1 MPFYTKQ
8 GKKGYM
14 FFMKIVD
21 TFKKI
26 FFPIEE
32 PSHDFSLPAN
42 DDSSSSLETNK
53 SSTAQSNSNFS
64 NRNTTNASNIISDE
78 FSDIKEIFPSID
90 VNIEYIKVKYNLLI
104 NSDIVLREFLLT
116 ARNKQYRA
124 FLLFIDGMTDMDLVN
139 NYVLKPL
146 MLKNNANSFDG
157 NQNQVV
163 SEAVTNNITVRKVKK
178 FNIKEYILNCL
189 LPQNNIKQQKEFKEI
204 FSSVNSGNC
213 ALFIDTLD
221 IAFDID
227 VKGFKT
233 RAINKPENEVVL
245 RGPQEAFVENL
256 RTNTSL
262 IRRII
267 NNENL
272 IMENIRVGTVSKTV
286 CSVCYMQNIANDDL
300 VAEVKYRL
308 NNIDIDYLV
317 SSGQLEQLLEDNTKY
332 SLPQII
338 STERPDKTSTYL
350 LEGRVVV
357 LVNGSPYALIVPA
370 VFVDFL
376 ESSEDN
382 NIKFQ
387 FANLLKVIR
396 IASFLITLLLPGIYI
411 AITSFH
417 LEFIPTELLFAIVAS
432 RASVPFSIIF
442 EIIIME
448 LSFELIREAGLRV
461 PSPIGPTIGI
471 IGALIIGQSA
481 VEAGIVS
488 PILII
493 IVAITGITS
502 FAIPDYYLAFH
513 CRIWRFMYIIF
524 GYLAGLLGIA
534 FATFIHV
541 LIATKVQ
548 SFGVSYLEPYIPS
561 KGRLSSGIF
570 NKPIWKREKREDF
583 LDTKKKDKQEHISMK
598 WRF

>member
-1 MPFYTKQ
+1 MPFFHTKQ

-14 FFMKIVD
+14 VFMKIVD

-32 PSHDFSLPAN
+32 PTHDFSLPATDN
-42 DDSSSSLETNK
+42 NSSSGFNNNKTN
-53 SSTAQSNSNFS
+53 QYNDSNNKISDK
-64 NRNTTNASNIISDE
+64 TDAEISDE
-78 FSDIKEIFPSID
+78 FSDVKEIFPSID

-189 LPQNNIKQQKEFKEI
+189 LPQNNVKTQKEFKEI

-233 RAINKPENEVVL
+233 RSINKPENEVVL

-350 LEGRVVV
+350 LEGRVIV

-396 IASFLITLLLPGIYI
+396 IASFLITLLVPGIYV

-534 FATFIHV
+534 FASFIHI

-561 KGRLSSGIF
+561 KWHLSSGLF

>member
-1 MPFYTKQ
+1 MPFFHTKQ

-14 FFMKIVD
+14 VFMKIVD

-32 PSHDFSLPAN
+32 PTHDFSLPTTDN
-42 DDSSSSLETNK
+42 NSSSDFNNNKTN
-53 SSTAQSNSNFS
+53 QYNDSNNKISDK
-64 NRNTTNASNIISDE
+64 TDAEISDE
-78 FSDIKEIFPSID
+78 FSDVKEIFPSID

-189 LPQNNIKQQKEFKEI
+189 LPQNNVKPQKEFKEI

>member
-1 MPFYTKQ
+1 
-8 GKKGYM
+8 
-14 FFMKIVD
+14 MKLVD

-32 PSHDFSLPAN
+32 PKHDFSLSAENAEMPNAN
-42 DDSSSSLETNK
+42 DDTFDVKN
-53 SSTAQSNSNFS
+53 
-64 NRNTTNASNIISDE
+64 
-78 FSDIKEIFPSID
+78 IFPSID
-90 VNIEYIKVKYNLLI
+90 VTMEYIKVKYNLLI
-104 NSDIVLREFLLT
+104 NSDIILREFLLT

-124 FLLFIDGMTDMDLVN
+124 FLLFIDGMTDMNLVN
-139 NYVLKPL
+139 DYVLKPL
-146 MLKNNANSFDG
+146 MLKNSANSFEG
-157 NQNQVV
+157 NQNQVI

-178 FNIKEYILNCL
+178 FNIKEYILNSL
-189 LPQNNIKQQKEFKEI
+189 LPQNNVKVQKEFNEI

-213 ALFIDTLD
+213 MLFIDTLD

-245 RGPQEAFVENL
+245 RGPQEAFVENI

-262 IRRII
+262 VRRII

-272 IMENIRVGTVSKTV
+272 IMENIRIGKVSKTA
-286 CSVCYMQNIANDDL
+286 CAICYMKNIANDDL
-300 VAEVKYRL
+300 VAEVKFRL
-308 NNIDIDYLV
+308 NNINIDYLV
-317 SSGQLEQLLEDNTKY
+317 SSGELEQLIEDNSKY
-332 SLPQII
+332 SLPQMI
-338 STERPDKTSTYL
+338 STERPDKTATYL
-350 LEGRVVV
+350 LEGRVAII
-357 LVNGSPYALIVPA
+357 VNGSPYALILPA
-370 VFVDFL
+370 VFIDFL
-376 ESSEDN
+376 ESSEDK

-387 FANLLKVIR
+387 FANLLKIIR
-396 IASFLITLLLPGIYI
+396 IAAYLITLLLPGIYV

-471 IGALIIGQSA
+471 IGALIIGQAA
-481 VEAGIVS
+481 VDAGIVS

-513 CRIWRFMYIIF
+513 CRVWRFVYIIL

-534 FATFIHV
+534 FASFAYL
-541 LIATKVQ
+541 LIAAKVQ

-561 KGRLSSGIF
+561 KGKASNGF
-570 NKPIWKREKREDF
+570 FDKPIWKREKRDSF
-583 LDTKKKDKQEHISMK
+583 LDTKKEDKQEHISMK
-598 WRF
+598 WRY

>member
-1 MPFYTKQ
+1 
-8 GKKGYM
+8 
-14 FFMKIVD
+14 MKIVD

-32 PSHDFSLPAN
+32 PVHDFSLPAVDAN
-42 DDSSSSLETNK
+42 ISS
-53 SSTAQSNSNFS
+53 
-64 NRNTTNASNIISDE
+64 IPDISE
-78 FSDIKEIFPSID
+78 VKDIFTSID
-90 VNIEYIKVKYNLLI
+90 VNIEYINVKYNLLI
-104 NSDIVLREFLLT
+104 NSDIILREFLLT
-116 ARNKQYRA
+116 AKNKQYRA
-124 FLLFIDGMTDMDLVN
+124 FLLFIDGMTDMNLVN
-139 NYVLKPL
+139 DYVLKPL
-146 MLKNNANSFDG
+146 MLKNAANSFES
-157 NQNQVV
+157 NQVI

-178 FNIKEYILNCL
+178 FNIKEHIFNSL
-189 LPQNNIKQQKEFKEI
+189 LPQNNVKMQKEFKEI

-213 ALFIDTLD
+213 MLFVDTLD

-233 RAINKPENEVVL
+233 RSINKPENEVVL

-272 IMENIRVGTVSKTV
+272 IMENIRVGKVSKTN
-286 CSVCYMQNIANDDL
+286 CTVCYMKNITNDDL
-300 VAEVKYRL
+300 IAEVKYRL

-338 STERPDKTSTYL
+338 STERPDKTATYL
-350 LEGRVVV
+350 LEGRVAII
-357 LVNGSPYALIVPA
+357 VNGSPYALIVPA
-370 VFVDFL
+370 VFIDFL
-376 ESSEDN
+376 ESSEDK

-387 FANLLKVIR
+387 FANLLKIIR
-396 IASFLITLLLPGIYI
+396 IASFLITLLLPGIYV

-417 LEFIPTELLFAIVAS
+417 FEFIPTELLFAIVAS

-471 IGALIIGQSA
+471 IGALIIGQAA
-481 VEAGIVS
+481 VDAGIVS

-513 CRIWRFMYIIF
+513 CRIWRFAYIVF
-524 GYLAGLLGIA
+524 GYLARTSWHCICI
-534 FATFIHV
+534 FCPP
-541 LIATKVQ
+541 
-548 SFGVSYLEPYIPS
+548 SYS
-561 KGRLSSGIF
+561 C
-570 NKPIWKREKREDF
+570 
-583 LDTKKKDKQEHISMK
+583 
-598 WRF
+598 

>member
-1 MPFYTKQ
+1 
-8 GKKGYM
+8 
-14 FFMKIVD
+14 MKIVD

-32 PSHDFSLPAN
+32 PTHDFSLPATDN
-42 DDSSSSLETNK
+42 NSSSGFNNNKTN
-53 SSTAQSNSNFS
+53 QYNDSNNKISDK
-64 NRNTTNASNIISDE
+64 TDAEISDE
-78 FSDIKEIFPSID
+78 FSDVKEIFPSID

-189 LPQNNIKQQKEFKEI
+189 LPQNNVKTQKEFKEI

-233 RAINKPENEVVL
+233 RSINKPENEVVL

-350 LEGRVVV
+350 LEGRVIV

-396 IASFLITLLLPGIYI
+396 IASFLITLLLPGIYV

-534 FATFIHV
+534 FASFIHI

-561 KGRLSSGIF
+561 KWHLSSGLF

>member
-1 MPFYTKQ
+1 
-8 GKKGYM
+8 
-14 FFMKIVD
+14 MKIVD

-53 SSTAQSNSNFS
+53 SSTAQSNNNFS
-64 NRNTTNASNIISDE
+64 NRNTTNASNNISDE

-189 LPQNNIKQQKEFKEI
+189 LPQNNVMTQKEFKEI

-382 NIKFQ
+382 NIKIQ

-396 IASFLITLLLPGIYI
+396 IASFLITLLLPGIYV

>member
-1 MPFYTKQ
+1 
-8 GKKGYM
+8 
-14 FFMKIVD
+14 MKIVD

-32 PSHDFSLPAN
+32 PTHDFSLPATDN
-42 DDSSSSLETNK
+42 NSSSDNNKTN
-53 SSTAQSNSNFS
+53 QYNDSNNKISD
-64 NRNTTNASNIISDE
+64 NTDTEISDE
-78 FSDIKEIFPSID
+78 FSDVKEIFPSID

-189 LPQNNIKQQKEFKEI
+189 LPQNNVKPQKEFKEI

-227 VKGFKT
+227 VKGFQT

-272 IMENIRVGTVSKTV
+272 IMENIRVGKISKTV
-286 CSVCYMQNIANDDL
+286 CSVCYMRNIANDDL

-376 ESSEDN
+376 ESSEDK

-396 IASFLITLLLPGIYI
+396 IASFLITLLLPGIYV

-513 CRIWRFMYIIF
+513 CRIWRFVYIIF

-534 FATFIHV
+534 FASFIHI

-561 KGRLSSGIF
+561 KGHLSSGLF

>member
-1 MPFYTKQ
+1 
-8 GKKGYM
+8 
-14 FFMKIVD
+14 MKIVD

-32 PSHDFSLPAN
+32 PTHDFSLPATDN
-42 DDSSSSLETNK
+42 
-53 SSTAQSNSNFS
+53 NSPSDFN
-64 NRNTTNASNIISDE
+64 NNTTNQYNDSNNKISDKTDAEISDE
-78 FSDIKEIFPSID
+78 FSDVKEIFPSID

-189 LPQNNIKQQKEFKEI
+189 LPQNNVKPQKEFKEI

-227 VKGFKT
+227 VKGFQT

-370 VFVDFL
+370 VFIDFL

-513 CRIWRFMYIIF
+513 CRIWRFVYIIF

-534 FATFIHV
+534 FASFIHI

-598 WRF
+598 WKYLD

>member
-1 MPFYTKQ
+1 
-8 GKKGYM
+8 
-14 FFMKIVD
+14 MKIVD

-32 PSHDFSLPAN
+32 PTHDFSLPATDN
-42 DDSSSSLETNK
+42 NSSSGFNNNKTN
-53 SSTAQSNSNFS
+53 QYNDSNNKISDK
-64 NRNTTNASNIISDE
+64 TDAEISDE
-78 FSDIKEIFPSID
+78 FSDVKEIFPSID

-163 SEAVTNNITVRKVKK
+163 SEAVTNNITVRKIKK

-189 LPQNNIKQQKEFKEI
+189 LPQNNVKPQKEFKEI

-227 VKGFKT
+227 VKGFQT

-272 IMENIRVGTVSKTV
+272 IMENIRVGKISKTV
-286 CSVCYMQNIANDDL
+286 CSVCYMRNIANDDL

-387 FANLLKVIR
+387 FANLLKIIR
-396 IASFLITLLLPGIYI
+396 IASFLITLLLPGIYV

-513 CRIWRFMYIIF
+513 CRIWRFVYIIF

-534 FATFIHV
+534 FASFIHI

-598 WRF
+598 WKYLD